1 MADYRDTAL
10 GDTTDYPSHYDAGLL
25 YPIARQRGR
34 DELGVQSAALPFN
47 GVDLWTAYELSWLQP
62 NGLPQVAIA
71 EFSVPADSPNIIESK
86 SLKLYLNS
94 LNQHRLAG
102 EFELQQLLEQD
113 LSHAAGAAVSV
124 ALYRLEEFAAF
135 KLINEPHG
143 ICLDQQNIVI
153 DSYQRSDLAIDA
165 AAGQSVTE
173 LLYSHLL
180 RTNCP
185 VTDQPDWAT
194 VYIAYSG
201 PKIDRESLLRYL
213 VSYRSHQDFHEQCV
227 EAITLD
233 LLKYCQPQQLT
244 VTARYTRRGGIDIN
258 PQRSV
263 GTPIQHNHRHVR
275 Q

>member
-10 GDTTDYPSHYDAGLL
+10 GDATVYPRSYDASLL

-34 DELGVQSAALPFN
+34 AELGLESGALPFA
-47 GVDLWTAYELSWLQP
+47 GVDTWTAYELSWLAN

-71 EFSVPADSPNIIESK
+71 EFTVPADSPNIIESK

-94 LNQHRLAG
+94 LNQQRL
-102 EFELQQLLEQD
+102 ESELALQNLLQKD
-113 LSHAAGAAVSV
+113 LSAAAGAAVAV
-124 ALYRLEEFAAF
+124 QIFRLEEYAACRP
-135 KLINEPHG
+135 LGEPYGH
-143 ICLDQQNIVI
+143 CLDQQNIVI
-153 DSYQRSDLAIDA
+153 DSYQRNGQTVAVE
-165 AAGQSVTE
+165 AGTPATE
-173 LLYSHLL
+173 MLYSHLL
-180 RTNCP
+180 RSNCP
-185 VTDQPDWAT
+185 VTDQPDWASI
-194 VYIAYSG
+194 YIAYSG

-233 LLKYCQPQQLT
+233 LINQCAPQQLT

-263 GTPIQHNHRHVR
+263 GPPISFGVR
-275 Q
+275 QVRQ

>member
-62 NGLPQVAIA
+62 KGLPQVAIA

>member
-1 MADYRDTAL
+1 MADYCDTAL

>member
-34 DELGVQSAALPFN
+34 DELAIQSTALPFA
-47 GVDLWTAYELSWLQP
+47 GFDLWTAYELSWLQS

-71 EFSVPADSPNIIESK
+71 EFTVPAESPNIIESK

-94 LNQHRLAG
+94 LNQHRIND
-102 EFELQQLLEQD
+102 EHELKMLLERD
-113 LSHAAGAAVSV
+113 LSAAAGASVSV
-124 ALYRLEEFAAF
+124 DLYRLEEFAAF
-135 KLINEPHG
+135 KPINEPHG

-153 DSYQRSDLAIDA
+153 DSYQRNDLTIDA
-165 AAGQSVTE
+165 AAGESVTE

-194 VYIAYSG
+194 LYIAYSG

-263 GTPIQHNHRHVR
+263 GSAIQHNYRQVR